1 MAVSGGFDSHTLLP
15 DRAYFQRVR
24 KRPSG
29 QTWAIRNGSNCRLR
43 MDDSRGAD
51 DKPTFAGA
59 VVQTTLQCCDAV
71 RGYLLVSQ
79 TRGARYVSAY
89 GMART
94 PRFRLCGGS
103 TWESNPSL
111 APRRSETAVLRTVSD
126 TGHLVPPLRTLF
138 GFLH

>member
-1 MAVSGGFDSHTLLP
+1 MSMAVSGWFDSHTLPP

-29 QTWAIRNGSNCRLR
+29 QTSAIRNGSNCRLR

-79 TRGARYVSAY
+79 TRSERNVSAY

-94 PRFRLCGGS
+94 PKFRLCGGR
-103 TWESNPSL
+103 TWVEYPSL
-111 APRRSETAVLRTVSD
+111 SPGKNE
-126 TGHLVPPLRTLF
+126 
-138 GFLH
+138 